1 MATYTVVCAAEAA
14 ATAEAVA
21 GGPVGG
27 WVVGGQGGTQV
38 LFDAPVTEGEGIG
51 IADLVPAGRELA
63 RRLDAPALVLVATP
77 QVAYAV
83 FVRPDSDGSQRMG
96 WAAGWEP
103 PTDPQEYAEH
113 RAQWDAQAATCA
125 QWFGRPEAAAAL
137 AEVRNDPRP
146 GEGVPES
153 EELLRQVCAALGVP
167 ATTVG
172 ASSLT
177 SPDGVADA
185 GVPDGAV
192 RVEAAPPEDAEPA
205 AAGSSTARAVRALML
220 LAGFYLM
227 GVVLLAVL
235 AGIDV
240 FVASWGSGAF
250 TSKVVIVS
258 AVLAI
263 PIVRGMFMLRRPEDS
278 GPPGVP
284 VAEQQQPE
292 LWAAVRDLAA
302 RYGTRAPDE
311 IVLVGEVNAAV
322 SEESRLLGLVGG
334 RRRMYIGVP
343 LLAGLSERQLHAVL
357 THELGH
363 YGNSDTRLAAI
374 TLRGQQRVL
383 RTIAHFE
390 ERAARARGKEQAR
403 QEERA
408 AKALAKGREA
418 KEVDTSGAGITYR
431 AMAAIYTAYAKFYL
445 RASHSVGRA
454 QELAADQAAVR
465 LAGRDATA
473 SALREI
479 PVLDTAFD
487 HYMRQ
492 YAAFGAPA
500 RLLPPAGEVY
510 GGLSRFLADP
520 VRRAELDRL
529 RARLPREQR
538 SPYDSHPPIA
548 ERVLLVEAA
557 PAEGPDAAPAG
568 PDRPAWELLRDR
580 DQVLIALEGAT
591 LSPESQSFTR
601 VEWSALADPAVRSV
615 LAENAAPLRA
625 ALSAAGTEPTMA
637 ALLDAADEG
646 RLPAVA
652 QELPEGALPA
662 GVAALAGLTLA
673 ESGAARWELTWDQGV
688 RLALADGTDEAEFGS
703 AVAALSGP
711 VTEAGSAPDTAPL
724 RKLLASA

>member
-1 MATYTVVCAAEAA
+1 
-14 ATAEAVA
+14 
-21 GGPVGG
+21 
-27 WVVGGQGGTQV
+27 
-38 LFDAPVTEGEGIG
+38 
-51 IADLVPAGRELA
+51 
-63 RRLDAPALVLVATP
+63 
-77 QVAYAV
+77 
-83 FVRPDSDGSQRMG
+83 
-96 WAAGWEP
+96 
-103 PTDPQEYAEH
+103 
-113 RAQWDAQAATCA
+113 
-125 QWFGRPEAAAAL
+125 
-137 AEVRNDPRP
+137 
-146 GEGVPES
+146 
-153 EELLRQVCAALGVP
+153 
-167 ATTVG
+167 
-172 ASSLT
+172 
-177 SPDGVADA
+177 
-185 GVPDGAV
+185 
-192 RVEAAPPEDAEPA
+192 
-205 AAGSSTARAVRALML
+205 
-220 LAGFYLM
+220 
-227 GVVLLAVL
+227 
-235 AGIDV
+235 
-240 FVASWGSGAF
+240 
-250 TSKVVIVS
+250 
-258 AVLAI
+258 
-263 PIVRGMFMLRRPEDS
+263 
-278 GPPGVP
+278 
-284 VAEQQQPE
+284 
-292 LWAAVRDLAA
+292 
-302 RYGTRAPDE
+302 
-311 IVLVGEVNAAV
+311 
-322 SEESRLLGLVGG
+322 
-334 RRRMYIGVP
+334 MYIGVP

-408 AKALAKGREA
+408 AKAPAKGREA
-418 KEVDTSGAGITYR
+418 KEVDTSGSAGITYR

-454 QELAADQAAVR
+454 PGVSPPTRPPCGSRGGTPPLPHCARSRCWTPPSTTTCGSTPPSAHRPGCCRPRVR
-465 LAGRDATA
+465 STAA
-473 SALREI
+473 SAASW
-479 PVLDTAFD
+479 PTPS
-487 HYMRQ
+487 
-492 YAAFGAPA
+492 AAPSWTGCGPGCRASSAP
-500 RLLPPAGEVY
+500 E
-510 GGLSRFLADP
+510 
-520 VRRAELDRL
+520 
-529 RARLPREQR
+529 
-538 SPYDSHPPIA
+538 YDSHPPIA